1 MSGPFGLQ
9 QGLKL
14 NEIPFE
20 NQEIQP
26 YLYLFTSL
34 QKKHSSFSQYALKIT
49 PTYGL
54 TWIKAIGN
62 PIQTNSFG
70 TALQTNFS
78 DFLERLKKIYGEP
91 KKSDFLLSGSCW
103 DRPED
108 WLSGLDSGERV
119 LCAQWDRENGLDL
132 PNNLKCVFLGA
143 QAIDS
148 QEGNIVVEYY
158 FENDDAAEKEINA
171 LEDDAL

>member
-9 QGLKL
+9 QGQNL

-20 NQEIQP
+20 YQEIQP
-26 YLYLFTSL
+26 CLYLFNGL
-34 QKKHSSFSQYALKIT
+34 PKKHSSFSQYALKIT

-62 PIQTNSFG
+62 PTQTNSFG
-70 TALQTNFS
+70 TSLQTQFNDFS
-78 DFLERLKKIYGEP
+78 ERLKKIYGES
-91 KKSDFLLSGSCW
+91 KKSDFLLAGSCW

-108 WLSGLDSGERV
+108 WMSGLQCGERV
-119 LCAQWDRENGLDL
+119 LFAQWDKENGVDL
-132 PNNLKCVFLGA
+132 PNNLKCVFLGV

-148 QEGNIVVEYY
+148 QEGNIFVEYY
-158 FENDDAAEKEINA
+158 FDNDEAAEKEINA

>member
-14 NEIPFE
+14 NEIPFDHE
-20 NQEIQP
+20 EIQP

-34 QKKHSSFSQYALKIT
+34 PKKHSSFSQYVLRIT

-54 TWIKAIGN
+54 TWIKAIGI
-62 PIQTNSFG
+62 PTQTNSFG
-70 TALQTNFS
+70 TALQTQFN
-78 DFLERLKKIYGEP
+78 DFLERLKKIYGVP
-91 KKSDFLLSGSCW
+91 KKTDFLLSGSCW

-108 WLSGLDSGERV
+108 WLSGLECGERI
-119 LCAQWDRENGLDL
+119 LCAQWDTENGLDL
-132 PNNLKCVFLGA
+132 PNKLKCVGLYA

-148 QEGNIVVEYY
+148 QEGNIIVEYY
-158 FENDDAAEKEINA
+158 FDNEDAAQKEINA
-171 LEDDAL
+171 LEDEAL